1 MLFLFFLPDYGVKE
15 SWNHG
20 VRNSRN
26 QEMRNSGIHG
36 IMESW
41 NHGIEGQGP
50 GIKGLKECQ
59 GRISS
64 IHSIGPKVANIDLVF
79 PIDRDKGRQAA
90 NLRNSA
96 TC

>member
-1 MLFLFFLPDYGVKE
+1 ME

-20 VRNSRN
+20 IRNSRN
-26 QEMRNSGIHG
+26 QELRNSGIHG
-36 IMESW
+36 IKD
-41 NHGIEGQGP
+41 QGP
-50 GIKGLKECQ
+50 GIKGFKECQ

-64 IHSIGPKVANIDLVF
+64 IHSIGPKVAKIYIIF

>member
-1 MLFLFFLPDYGVKE
+1 
-15 SWNHG
+15 
-20 VRNSRN
+20 
-26 QEMRNSGIHG
+26 
-36 IMESW
+36 MESW

-50 GIKGLKECQ
+50 GIKVLKECQ

-64 IHSIGPKVANIDLVF
+64 IHSIGPKVANIDLIF

>member
-1 MLFLFFLPDYGVKE
+1 ME
-15 SWNHG
+15 SWNRG
-20 VRNSRN
+20 IRNSRN
-26 QEMRNSGIHG
+26 QELRNSGIHG

-41 NHGIEGQGP
+41 NHGIKDQGP
-50 GIKGLKECQ
+50 GIKGFKECQ

-64 IHSIGPKVANIDLVF
+64 IRSIGPKVTKIYIIF

-90 NLRNSA
+90 ILRNSA

>member
-1 MLFLFFLPDYGVKE
+1 ME
-15 SWNHG
+15 SWN
-20 VRNSRN
+20 N
-26 QEMRNSGIHG
+26 G
-36 IMESW
+36 IMESR
-41 NHGIEGQGP
+41 IKDQGP
-50 GIKGLKECQ
+50 GIKGFKECQ

-64 IHSIGPKVANIDLVF
+64 IHSIGPKVAKIYIIF

>member
-1 MLFLFFLPDYGVKE
+1 
-15 SWNHG
+15 
-20 VRNSRN
+20 
-26 QEMRNSGIHG
+26 
-36 IMESW
+36 MESW
-41 NHGIEGQGP
+41 NQELRKSGSEEFRDSWNHRIKDQGP
-50 GIKGLKECQ
+50 GVKGFKECQ

-64 IHSIGPKVANIDLVF
+64 IHSIGPKVAKIYIIF

>member
-1 MLFLFFLPDYGVKE
+1 ME
-15 SWNHG
+15 SWN
-20 VRNSRN
+20 
-26 QEMRNSGIHG
+26 QELKKSGS
-36 IMESW
+36 EEFRDSW
-41 NHGIEGQGP
+41 NHGIKDQGP
-50 GIKGLKECQ
+50 GIKGLKESQ

>member
-1 MLFLFFLPDYGVKE
+1 ME
-15 SWNHG
+15 
-20 VRNSRN
+20 
-26 QEMRNSGIHG
+26 QG

-41 NHGIEGQGP
+41 NQELKKSGSEEFRDSRNHGIKDQGP
-50 GIKGLKECQ
+50 GIKGFKECQ

-64 IHSIGPKVANIDLVF
+64 IHSIGPKVAKIDLIF